1 MGDNLRISDIFN
13 LILGGLSILGIIT
26 GFFLEQFRI
35 IFWVISI
42 TLLIFVVI
50 GYYVADNRYKIIVL
64 SSKMKKIE
72 ESLNIYDRL
81 NKLELMMKMRKR
93 GEIDLL
99 DIIKIGLAV
108 LLIYVFIKA
117 ILSIAGS

>member
-108 LLIYVFIKA
+108 LMIYVFIKA